1 MKQEGFYLFRMMLV
15 TDSEIQSWI
24 NKVAPGISQLQRKEY
39 ARQWNVID
47 KIRQDSSE
55 RGT

>member
-1 MKQEGFYLFRMMLV
+1 MKQEGFYLFRMMPV

-47 KIRQDSSE
+47 KFRQDSSE